1 MIQIEPIK
9 AFNDNYI
16 WLVQTNEGVL
26 VIDPGDSNPVI
37 KYLTER
43 NLNLD
48 AILITHHH
56 FDHTGGIK
64 ELVKKYSIKNI
75 YGPHNCSVHI
85 TDALKEGFAIKVIGL
100 DFNIIE
106 VPGHTLDH
114 IFFLISEGEQLHLFC
129 GDTLFSGG
137 CGRVFEGTFEQMHA
151 SLSKIKSLP
160 ENTLVYPTHEYTLSN
175 LSFALLAEPNN
186 SDLSAYEKHCKKLR
200 DQEIPTLPTSIGQE
214 ILINPFLRDESI
226 EIKNTLK
233 HVHNIECSSPVDV
246 FSGLRQW
253 KDSF

>member
-56 FDHTGGIK
+56 FDHTEIIE
-64 ELVKKYSIKNI
+64 ELVVKYSIKNI

-85 TDALKEGFAIKVIGL
+85 TDALKEGFTIKVIGL

-114 IFFLISEGEQLHLFC
+114 IAFYVEHEMVTIYSAAIQY
-129 GDTLFSGG
+129 FSAG
-137 CGRVFEGTFEQMHA
+137 CGRVFEGTF
-151 SLSKIKSLP
+151 
-160 ENTLVYPTHEYTLSN
+160 SN
-175 LSFALLAEPNN
+175 
-186 SDLSAYEKHCKKLR
+186 
-200 DQEIPTLPTSIGQE
+200 
-214 ILINPFLRDESI
+214 
-226 EIKNTLK
+226 
-233 HVHNIECSSPVDV
+233 V
-246 FSGLRQW
+246 
-253 KDSF
+253 